1 MARSE
6 PLFTIVTINFN
17 NAVGLDETIRSVTA
31 QGFSAK
37 EYIVVDGGSTDASG
51 DVIGTH
57 ASQIDC
63 VLNGP
68 DRGIYDAMNK
78 GAAIS
83 RGEWVL
89 FLNSGDMFAS
99 SDVLE
104 RLSATAFSSDADI
117 LLGDVIVLYPDGT
130 KRLQKA
136 VQAGEIPY
144 GMICSHQSMLVRRSL
159 LLSQPFT
166 IGRMRSDYEFTLR
179 AWKLGRRFQLLGFAV
194 AKVAAGGWSDRN
206 RLQSLRERWVLLREA
221 GAFSARLLP
230 HFGSAFFFAALAPI
244 AKSLLPDRA
253 ISAIRKLKSRYLSA
267 RSFRG

>member
-6 PLFTIVTINFN
+6 PLFTIVTINLD
-17 NAVGLDETIRSVTA
+17 NAAGLDETIRSVTA
-31 QGFSAK
+31 QGFSDK
-37 EYIVVDGGSTDASG
+37 EYIVVDGGSTDASP

-57 ASQIDC
+57 ASEIDRI
-63 VLNGP
+63 LNGP

-78 GAAIS
+78 GVAVS

-89 FLNSGDMFAS
+89 FLNSGDMFEA

-104 RLSATAFSSDADI
+104 RVAGAAASSDADI

-130 KRLQKA
+130 RRLQNA
-136 VQAGEIPY
+136 VPPEEIPY

-159 LLSQPFT
+159 LVSLPFT

-179 AWKLGRRFQLLGFAV
+179 AWKLGRRFRLLGFAV
-194 AKVAAGGWSDRN
+194 AKVAAGGWSDRS

-221 GAFSARLLP
+221 GALSARLLP
-230 HFGSAFFFAALAPI
+230 HFGSAFSLAVLAPI
-244 AKSLLPDRA
+244 AKRFLPSRA
-253 ISAIRKLKSRYLSA
+253 ISAIRKFKARYLGA